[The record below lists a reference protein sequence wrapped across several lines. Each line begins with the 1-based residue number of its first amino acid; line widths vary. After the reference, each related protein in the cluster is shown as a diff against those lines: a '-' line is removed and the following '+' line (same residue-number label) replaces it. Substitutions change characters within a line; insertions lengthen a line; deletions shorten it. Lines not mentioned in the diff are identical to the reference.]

1 MSKPLWMLLGIVIS
15 YKLEFDI
22 LDLWLYSW
30 SVCEYCKHYITFP
43 DGKVHLERLKQ
54 LFKK

>member
-30 SVCEYCKHYITFP
+30 SVCEYYKHYITFP